1 MLQPP
6 GMQTYKELIF
16 RLSTLARDGE
26 GVIEVLE
33 RIIKERDVA
42 LADAGGGKHAREEA
56 QRLRRMLAAACLSQ
70 PDDTLRISNKAIAL
84 AAGPMP
90 KLEFKIAEDASNGD
104 SLCRAITR

>member
-6 GMQTYKELIF
+6 GMQTYKELIY

-42 LADAGGGKHAREEA
+42 LLDAGGGKHAKR
-56 QRLRRMLAAACLSQ
+56 
-70 PDDTLRISNKAIAL
+70 
-84 AAGPMP
+84 
-90 KLEFKIAEDASNGD
+90 
-104 SLCRAITR
+104 